1 MKAALVLLLLAGP
14 AAAQPAPAPSTAP
27 VEAASK
33 PLSVAQQIA
42 RAYLPEQLLAESNAD
57 EFDRGFDASVAKD
70 PGTAELERQY
80 PGALAAM
87 KSAAKEFALARFRSE
102 LPGTWDA
109 VAAFIATNFTPAQQ
123 RELLTFYSSPAGQR
137 ILVATSKAV
146 DSSKIVEQKK
156 DGTIAIKSDMG
167 SISAATDYGL
177 YKSMS
182 KEDMAAAMRFI
193 ASPTGRV
200 FQAKTPALTQ
210 LIASRMNAM
219 IAEVGP
225 EVAVRS
231 GEALRSYIAAHDR
244 KQGKP

>member
-1 MKAALVLLLLAGP
+1 
-14 AAAQPAPAPSTAP
+14 
-27 VEAASK
+27 
-33 PLSVAQQIA
+33 
-42 RAYLPEQLLAESNAD
+42 
-57 EFDRGFDASVAKD
+57 
-70 PGTAELERQY
+70 
-80 PGALAAM
+80 M

-210 LIASRMNAM
+210 LIAGRMNAM